1 MKPPPSGDAPP
12 ARARLEGPR
21 LWASFGY
28 AWAGL
33 VRTWQSQPN
42 FRIECTIGGL
52 ALALAWWLEAGLVP
66 VLVMSAL
73 VLSLEVVNS
82 AIEAVVDLA
91 CPEFHPL
98 AKVAK
103 DAAAGAT
110 LLAAVFSVLVGLV
123 VLGVPL
129 WGKVRAAW
137 DFLTS
142 V

>member
-1 MKPPPSGDAPP
+1 MKPPPSTDTRLARTQFDAVRL
-12 ARARLEGPR
+12 RA
-21 LWASFGY
+21 AFGY

-33 VRTWQSQPN
+33 AHTWRSQPN
-42 FRIECTIGGL
+42 FRIECGIGGL
-52 ALALAWWLEAGLVP
+52 ALVLAWWLETGLVP
-66 VLVMSAL
+66 VLMMSAL

-91 CPEFHPL
+91 SPDIHPL

-110 LLAAVFSVLVGLV
+110 LLAAVFSVVVGLV
-123 VLGVPL
+123 VWWQPL
-129 WGKVRAAW
+129 WEQVWRVW
-137 DFLTS
+137 CFLTF

>member
-1 MKPPPSGDAPP
+1 MKPPPSGDVPP
-12 ARARLEGPR
+12 ARARLEGAR

-33 VRTWQSQPN
+33 VHTWRSQPN

-91 CPEFHPL
+91 SPEFHPL

-110 LLAAVFSVLVGLV
+110 LLAAAFSVAVGLV
-123 VLGVPL
+123 VLGGPL
-129 WGKVRAAW
+129 WAKVRAAW
-137 DFLTS
+137 HFLTS

>member
-1 MKPPPSGDAPP
+1 MKPPRSADAPP
-12 ARARLEGPR
+12 TRTRLEGAR
-21 LWASFGY
+21 LWAAFGY

-33 VRTWQSQPN
+33 VHTWQSQPN
-42 FRIECTIGGL
+42 FRIECSLGGL
-52 ALALAWWLEAGLVP
+52 ALALAWWLETGLVP

-91 CPEFHPL
+91 SPEFHPL

-110 LLAAVFSVLVGLV
+110 LLAAAFSVVVGLV
-123 VLGVPL
+123 VLGGPL
-129 WGKVRAAW
+129 WAKVRAAW
-137 DFLTS
+137 SFLTS

>member
-1 MKPPPSGDAPP
+1 M
-12 ARARLEGPR
+12 
-21 LWASFGY
+21 WAAFGY

-33 VRTWQSQPN
+33 VHTWQSQPN

-52 ALALAWWLEAGLVP
+52 ALALAWWLETGLVP

-91 CPEFHPL
+91 SPEFHPL

-103 DAAAGAT
+103 DAAAGAA
-110 LLAAVFSVLVGLV
+110 LLAAVFSVVVGLV
-123 VLGVPL
+123 VLGGPL
-129 WGKVRAAW
+129 VVKVRAVW
-137 DFLTS
+137 LLLTS
-142 V
+142 I

>member
-1 MKPPPSGDAPP
+1 MKPPPSTDAPP
-12 ARARLEGPR
+12 TRARLEGAR
-21 LWASFGY
+21 LRAAFGY

-33 VRTWQSQPN
+33 VHTWQSQPN

-52 ALALAWWLEAGLVP
+52 ALALAWWLETGLAL

-82 AIEAVVDLA
+82 AIEAVVDLVS
-91 CPEFHPL
+91 PEFHPL

-123 VLGVPL
+123 VLGAPL

-137 DFLTS
+137 GFLTS
-142 V
+142 I